1 MIIRRFK
8 DEEERAIRRKCFEND
23 MFALVHGSLRKLY
36 HKETELSPMEIWVAA
51 TTFGNQ
57 LLELHAPED
66 ELEYEVSDL
75 KAECKE
81 EMDAF
86 LIMFTA
92 SYYLVALR
100 KKRPE
105 VKLLLIHLLKYIS
118 GDDYYRPL
126 LQEIGDKEDA
136 NWMLGKKIDLL
147 KYEVQHIIE
156 DGKDD
161 RQNQIRELFNVW
173 LEGAAV
179 KSGDAMAQDVLS
191 ICYVNMMCGFAFND
205 IQRLAF
211 EKMGYK
217 TDNHLTEYIMGDK
230 YSLQPGAK
238 LEDIKLSDGMSL
250 EDIKNALIKK

>member
-1 MIIRRFK
+1 MIRRFSG
-8 DEEERAIRRKCFEND
+8 DEEKAIRRKCFESD
-23 MFALVHGSLRKLY
+23 MFILLHNSLRKLY

-51 TTFGNQ
+51 TSFGNQ
-57 LLELHAPED
+57 LLELNAPE
-66 ELEYEVSDL
+66 EEMEYEVSDL
-75 KAECKE
+75 QKECGE
-81 EMDAF
+81 DMDAF
-86 LIMFTA
+86 LIMLSA
-92 SYYLVALR
+92 SYYLIGLR

-105 VKLLLIHLLKYIS
+105 VKLVVAVLLRYIK
-118 GDDYYRPL
+118 DHEYYRPL
-126 LQEIGDKEDA
+126 LEEIGDREDA

-147 KYEVQHIIE
+147 KYEVQHIIDE
-156 DGKDD
+156 DGSDQKK
-161 RQNQIRELFNVW
+161 QIRGLFTVW
-173 LEGAAV
+173 LEGASA

-191 ICYVNMMCGFAFND
+191 ICYVNMMLGFAFND

-217 TDNHLTEYIMGDK
+217 TDNHLTEYILGNK